1 MRRGGALVLGGVVL
15 AAAIVFAS
23 RPLGVAGL
31 GLLVA
36 ALVARGWVSLASG
49 PIDVRTTLSP
59 DPATEGDEVTLRIDA
74 SRGSRL
80 PLGSAVVVGTLDGIG
95 RYECRLRS
103 NGDRLTGDLE
113 LGALPRGRFE
123 GADATIELR
132 DPLGLEVRSRP
143 LGVHVSAL
151 VQPRLVELRSL
162 FDDRGLLPGESRR
175 FLTRRPSGFDLH
187 SVREYEQGESLRRVH
202 WPTTARRG
210 QLMVKELEDSPRESL
225 VVVLDCDPAGDA
237 GTAPESSFDAAVRAA
252 GSIMRVHVLRGRRCA
267 LVTTSQTDR
276 ATPAAS
282 LEGEF
287 ATVLGT
293 LAAVRAD
300 ASNDLAGFLERAP
313 RAVAQAPEI
322 VVVTA
327 TASPSAAR
335 RVLDLASRRAVAV
348 VWVDA
353 GSYAGRPARAVPAV
367 LQLSA
372 AGIPIAVVR
381 HGEDLGAALEAPR
394 SEVRASG

>member
-31 GLLVA
+31 GLLLA
-36 ALVARGWVSLASG
+36 ALVARAWVSFASG
-49 PIDVRTTLSP
+49 PIDVRTTISP
-59 DPATEGDEVTLRIDA
+59 DPSAEGDEVSLRIDA
-74 SRGSRL
+74 ARRSRL
-80 PLGSAVVVGTLDGIG
+80 PLGSAVVVGTLEGIG
-95 RYECRLRS
+95 SYECRLR
-103 NGDRLTGDLE
+103 GHGGRMTGDLK
-113 LGALPRGRFE
+113 LGALPRGLFE
-123 GADATIELR
+123 GADARIEIR

-143 LGVHVSAL
+143 LGVSVSVL
-151 VQPRLVELRSL
+151 VQPRLVDLRGL
-162 FDDRGLLPGESRR
+162 FDDRGRLPGESQR
-175 FLTRRPSGFDLH
+175 FLMRRPSGYDLH

-237 GTAPESSFDAAVRAA
+237 GISPESSFDAAVRAA
-252 GSIMRVHVLRGRRCA
+252 GSILRVHVLRGRRCA
-267 LVTTSQTDR
+267 LVTTAQADC
-276 ATPAAS
+276 ATRESS

-287 ATVLGT
+287 ASVLGT

-300 ASNDLAGFLERAP
+300 APVDLGRFLERAP
-313 RAVAQAPEI
+313 RSVSQSPEV

-327 TASPSAAR
+327 TESAAAAR
-335 RVLDLASRRAVAV
+335 GLLDLANRRAVAV

-353 GSYAGRPARAVPAV
+353 ASYVGRPTRAAPAI
-367 LQLSA
+367 LRLSA

-381 HGEDLGAALEAPR
+381 HGEDLATALEAPR
-394 SEVRASG
+394 GEARASG

>member
-31 GLLVA
+31 GLLLA
-36 ALVARGWVSLASG
+36 ALVARVWVSLASG
-49 PIDVRTTLSP
+49 PVDVRTTTSP
-59 DPATEGDEVTLRIDA
+59 DPATEGDRVTLRIDA
-74 SRGSRL
+74 ARGSRL
-80 PLGSAVVVGTLDGIG
+80 PFGSAVVVGTLEGIG
-95 RYECRLRS
+95 SYECRLRS
-103 NGDRLTGDLE
+103 HAGRLTGELE
-113 LGALPRGRFE
+113 LGALPRGLFE
-123 GADATIELR
+123 GADTRIELR

-143 LGVHVSAL
+143 LGVPVTAL
-151 VQPRLVELRSL
+151 VQPRLVDLRGL
-162 FDDRGLLPGESRR
+162 FDDRGRLPGESRR
-175 FLTRRPSGFDLH
+175 FLMRRPSGFDLH

-210 QLMVKELEDSPRESL
+210 QLMVKELEDAPRESV

-237 GTAPESSFDAAVRAA
+237 GRSPDSSFDDAVRVA
-252 GSIMRVHVLRGRRCA
+252 GSVLRVHALRGRRCA
-267 LVTTSQTDR
+267 LVTTAQPDCTTRVS
-276 ATPAAS
+276 S

-287 ATVLGT
+287 ASALGT

-300 ASNDLAGFLERAP
+300 APHDLARFLERPP
-313 RAVAQAPEI
+313 RAVDHAPEL

-327 TASPSAAR
+327 TQRPAAAR
-335 RVLDLASRRAVAV
+335 RLLDLAGRRSVAV

-353 GSYAGRPARAVPAV
+353 ASYVGAATRAVPAV

-381 HGEDLGAALEAPR
+381 HGEDLVAALEAPR
-394 SEVRASG
+394 GEVRASG

>member
-1 MRRGGALVLGGVVL
+1 
-15 AAAIVFAS
+15 
-23 RPLGVAGL
+23 
-31 GLLVA
+31 
-36 ALVARGWVSLASG
+36 
-49 PIDVRTTLSP
+49 
-59 DPATEGDEVTLRIDA
+59 
-74 SRGSRL
+74 
-80 PLGSAVVVGTLDGIG
+80 
-95 RYECRLRS
+95 
-103 NGDRLTGDLE
+103 
-113 LGALPRGRFE
+113 
-123 GADATIELR
+123 
-132 DPLGLEVRSRP
+132 
-143 LGVHVSAL
+143 
-151 VQPRLVELRSL
+151 
-162 FDDRGLLPGESRR
+162 
-175 FLTRRPSGFDLH
+175 
-187 SVREYEQGESLRRVH
+187 
-202 WPTTARRG
+202 
-210 QLMVKELEDSPRESL
+210 MVKELEDSPRESL

-237 GTAPESSFDAAVRAA
+237 GAAPHSSFDAAVRAA

-267 LVTTSQTDR
+267 LVTTSQTDG
-276 ATPAAS
+276 ATPASS

-287 ATVLGT
+287 AAVLGT

-327 TASPSAAR
+327 SASPSAAR

-353 GSYAGRPARAVPAV
+353 ASYAGRPARAVPAV